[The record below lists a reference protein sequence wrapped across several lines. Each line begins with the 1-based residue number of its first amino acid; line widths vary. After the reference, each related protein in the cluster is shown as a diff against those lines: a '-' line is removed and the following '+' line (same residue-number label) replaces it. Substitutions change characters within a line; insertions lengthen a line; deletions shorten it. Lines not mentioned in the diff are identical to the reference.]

1 MNKRIEIKNGY
12 IKYKITVGPINITL
26 PMSGLFSFDSSNP
39 VLSLSFFKILT
50 GENKLTNGTY
60 FYNEIS
66 INKESKI
73 NLKEKN
79 IAVIDEN
86 DLLLDLNILENIQI
100 FNLNF
105 DKNKLIKCFEKVDFD
120 FSDNEFEKIINTK
133 LALFDELSRIKI
145 SLSLKLYFGY
155 QTIIYKKSNLS
166 FETLKLLKKLENEVL
181 IIVFAVDHQYFDK
194 DNVIRSKDNALEFI
208 YSKEGNTE
216 VINKKEVKKKLSLKL
231 LTKNFSLSLKNH
243 AKKITIS
250 IFSTSLLAGSVVTIF
265 NSFTNDPIVNQI
277 KECNKAKLNF
287 VKITNSE
294 SGYTREGKFVTGVTT
309 FSSEDTKNIKDYF
322 GNYVYYIDTLDIK
335 LDENGSEIN
344 SYAIQY
350 DDSLYLKIDSR
361 INDTN
366 KCKNP
371 NSVDEIGISWF
382 VADRLIEE
390 KFNYNNVIIKDI
402 NDLIGTKIND
412 KTIVNI
418 YETEDKEIY
427 ETNCLKEEISITR
440 SSTGTFLLSESVFVY
455 EDVFSKN
462 APSSYLIK
470 LTDNQDKDIKF
481 LKSFDEQILG
491 IGRKID
497 VNSFF
502 RTYMHENNYFSL
514 GNIAYLIFP
523 LLIFITLAITFSYLG
538 FRNLKNYKDEV
549 EYDSKFFL
557 NNGISKTK
565 TYFIKVGS
573 FLAIDLLAFGGTLII
588 SSLFLWILNIAWG
601 NVYSGFTFSPL
612 GLIVG
617 AAITILISLIPYTKR
632 KN

>member
-1 MNKRIEIKNGY
+1 MCRNSIKIFNGY
-12 IKYKITVGPINITL
+12 AKNIGPINITL

-120 FSDNEFEKIINTK
+120 FSDNEFEKIINTR

-216 VINKKEVKKKLSLKL
+216 AINKKEVKKKLSLKL
-231 LTKNFSLSLKNH
+231 LTKNFSLSLKNY
-243 AKKITIS
+243 AKKIAIS

-382 VADRLIEE
+382 VADRLIDE

-427 ETNCLKEEISITR
+427 EANCLKEEISITR

-538 FRNLKNYKDEV
+538 VRNLKNYKDEV

-573 FLAIDLLAFGGTLII
+573 FLVIDLLAFGGTLII

>member
-1 MNKRIEIKNGY
+1 M
-12 IKYKITVGPINITL
+12 
-26 PMSGLFSFDSSNP
+26 
-39 VLSLSFFKILT
+39 
-50 GENKLTNGTY
+50 
-60 FYNEIS
+60 
-66 INKESKI
+66 
-73 NLKEKN
+73 
-79 IAVIDEN
+79 
-86 DLLLDLNILENIQI
+86 
-100 FNLNF
+100 
-105 DKNKLIKCFEKVDFD
+105 
-120 FSDNEFEKIINTK
+120 
-133 LALFDELSRIKI
+133 
-145 SLSLKLYFGY
+145 
-155 QTIIYKKSNLS
+155 
-166 FETLKLLKKLENEVL
+166 
-181 IIVFAVDHQYFDK
+181 FAVDHQYFDK

-514 GNIAYLIFP
+514 VNIAYLIFP

-617 AAITILISLIPYTKR
+617 VAITILISLIPYTKR